1 MSGTV
6 ALAPPAEAAR
16 RRACHR
22 LALVLDPRFPGGTSV
37 AAAAEI
43 RALADIVDLRVV
55 ALETAMFDGR
65 AVHPAIEAALADHGL
80 DLVRHP
86 PVVHADTIVVHN
98 PSCLRF
104 DDALKVRMSCARAV
118 VVTHE
123 NFLRPNGSQAFD
135 VAACLELLEGALV
148 CAERVLAPVSPYNRR
163 TVADWLAAERRA
175 WALAPYDWFNIID
188 LEPQPPTP
196 RPRDRRGRHSRPGFE
211 KFPSF
216 EVMRAH
222 FPPHAEACIILG
234 GDGLLLEPTAIPPHW
249 DVRRFGAG
257 EVAAFLREIDF
268 LVYFTNPLWR
278 ESFGR
283 VVAEAI
289 AAGKVVITDPATATS
304 FGDAVIAC
312 DGDGDGDDVDRII
325 AELVAAPARYAE
337 IVARAQ
343 AGLARF
349 RPKAFVARVLDQ
361 LPLADASRRAVV

>member
-1 MSGTV
+1 VSATI
-6 ALAPPAEAAR
+6 ALAPAPGSAR
-16 RRACHR
+16 RRLSHR

-43 RALADIVDLRVV
+43 RALADVVDLRVV
-55 ALETAMFDGR
+55 AVETAMFGGR
-65 AVHPAIEAALADHGL
+65 TVHPSLEAALADHGL
-80 DLVRHP
+80 ELVWQP

-104 DDALKVRMSCARAV
+104 DDALTVRMSCARGV

-135 VAACLELLEGALV
+135 VESCLELLEAALV
-148 CAERVLAPVSPYNRR
+148 CGERVLAPVSPHNRR
-163 TVADWLAAERRA
+163 TVAEWLARERRG
-175 WALAPYDWFNIID
+175 WALAPHDWFNIVD
-188 LEPQPPTP
+188 SELRPPTP

-211 KFPSF
+211 KFPAL

-234 GDGLLLEPTAIPPHW
+234 GDGLLLEPTAIPAHW

-257 EVAAFLREIDF
+257 DVAAFLREIDF
-268 LVYFTNPLWR
+268 FVYFTNPLWR

-312 DGDGDGDDVDRII
+312 DGDGDDVDRII
-325 AELVAAPARYAE
+325 AELVAAPGRYAE

-343 AGLARF
+343 AALARF
-349 RPKAFVARVLDQ
+349 RPEAFVARVLDQ

>member
-1 MSGTV
+1 VT
-6 ALAPPAEAAR
+6 ATAAPAPAVEPAR
-16 RRACHR
+16 RRPSHR

-43 RALADIVDLRVV
+43 RALAGVVDLRVV
-55 ALETAMFDGR
+55 ALETAMFPGR
-65 AVHPAIEAALADHGL
+65 GVHPALEAALADHGL
-80 DLVRHP
+80 DLVRDP

-104 DDALKVRMSCARAV
+104 DDALDVRMSCARAV

-123 NFLRPNGSQAFD
+123 NFLRPNGAEAFD
-135 VAACLELLEGALV
+135 VAACLALLETALV
-148 CAERVLAPVSPYNRR
+148 CAERVLAPVSSYNRR
-163 TVADWLAAERRA
+163 TVADWLAREERG
-175 WALAPYDWFNIID
+175 WALAAYDWFNIVD
-188 LEPQPPTP
+188 LEPRPPTS

-234 GDGLLLEPTAIPPHW
+234 GDGLLLEPAAIPPHW
-249 DVRRFGAG
+249 DVRRFAVG
-257 EVAAFLREIDF
+257 EVAACLREIDF
-268 LVYFTNPLWR
+268 FVYFTNPLWR

-312 DGDGDGDDVDRII
+312 DGAGDDVDRII

-343 AGLARF
+343 EGLTAF
-349 RPKAFVARVLDQ
+349 RPEAFVTRVLEQ